1 MCYLKVFKL
10 RVENKSS
17 GDCWYVFRRYT
28 DFMRLCSRLKH
39 SYPSLALLMPRK
51 KYFGNNF
58 DPTFLE
64 ERVQG
69 LQTFVNAVISI
80 PALLESSQI
89 QDFFCLNEPPAYSDT
104 SDESRVYF
112 SLH

>member
-1 MCYLKVFKL
+1 MQVYKL

-28 DFMRLCSRLKH
+28 DFVRLGKRLKH
-39 SYPSLALLMPRK
+39 TYPTLAVLMPRK

-58 DPTFLE
+58 DPRFLE
-64 ERVQG
+64 ERIRG

-80 PALLESSQI
+80 PELVTSTQI

-104 SDESRVYF
+104 TEESRVSKYLF
-112 SLH
+112 